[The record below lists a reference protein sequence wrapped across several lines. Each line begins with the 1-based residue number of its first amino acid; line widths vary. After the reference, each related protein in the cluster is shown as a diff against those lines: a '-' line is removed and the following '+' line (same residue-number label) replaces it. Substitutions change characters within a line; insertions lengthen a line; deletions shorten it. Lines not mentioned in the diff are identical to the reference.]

1 MQKNC
6 SPFPDT
12 IRTIGVFAPAKAVQE
27 QDLQSA
33 LNRLRSC
40 GVNVKH
46 TCSNNPPFRYFDGT
60 DEQRIRSLQQLLAD
74 PEINLLLAA
83 RGGFGCARILEQLD
97 WTALRRRN
105 LPVIGYSDLTAFHLA
120 ALKFG
125 CRNHIQGP
133 MLCTQWGVSCQEPAF
148 SASMAS
154 LSACLHNCSNL
165 LPAWHQAETLVPGK
179 ASGPLIPCNL
189 TLLCSLIGTPFL
201 PDFNQAILVLEDI
214 HLPAHGLDRCLNQL
228 RQSGVLQKLSGMIFG
243 QFNDCEDHEYLPDI
257 FAEYA
262 SCIQGPVLRNLA
274 FGHLDPGISLPV
286 GKLVHLHAVAGQEPA
301 LTLDCREQ
309 FAAKIHST
317 QGQDLPFRLLTPET
331 IAADTR
337 YPLVLLLHG
346 AGERGIDNQKQ
357 LVHVAGLF
365 STPENRRKYPC
376 FVVAPQCAP
385 DEQWVDRPWS
395 FPNFVQPL
403 HPSRNLGSAMQ
414 LLEHTIRQH
423 PVDPKR
429 IYIMGLS
436 MGGFGTWDA
445 ITRFPE
451 RFAAAVPICGGG
463 DTSKASKLT
472 GLPIWAFHGSDDT
485 VVPVELS
492 QNMCNAIQ
500 QLGGNCRYTEF
511 PDIGHNSWNAA
522 AAHPDLLPWLFARK
536 KEIPTLA

>member
-1 MQKNC
+1 MLKNR
-6 SPFPDT
+6 SPFPET

-27 QDLQSA
+27 ADFQKA
-33 LNRLRSC
+33 LNKLQGC
-40 GVNVKH
+40 GVAVKQ
-46 TCSNNPPFRYFDGT
+46 TCTDPPPFRYFAGT
-60 DEQRIRSLQQLLAD
+60 DEQRIRNLQQLLAD
-74 PEINLLLAA
+74 PEIDLLLAA
-83 RGGFGCARILEQLD
+83 RGGFGCARIIEQLD

-105 LPVIGYSDLTAFHLA
+105 LPVVGYSDLSAFHLA
-120 ALKFG
+120 AMKSG

-133 MLCTQWGVSCQEPAF
+133 MLCNQWGGACPEPAF
-148 SASMAS
+148 SAAMDS

-165 LPAWHQAETLVPGK
+165 LPAWHQAETLMPGK

-201 PDFNQAILVLEDI
+201 PDLNQNILVIEDI
-214 HLPAHGLDRCLNQL
+214 HLPAHGLDRCMTQL
-228 RQSGVLQKLSGMIFG
+228 RQSGILQKLSGLIFG
-243 QFNDCEDHEYLPDI
+243 QFSDCEDQEFLPEI

-274 FGHLDPGISLPV
+274 FGHQNPSISLPV
-286 GKLVHLHAVAGQEPA
+286 GKLVQLVAVAGQEPT
-301 LTLDCREQ
+301 LTLDHREQ
-309 FAAKIHST
+309 FKAEIFST
-317 QGQDLPFRLLTPET
+317 QGQDMPFRLLSPGS
-331 IAADTR
+331 IAPDTR

-365 STPENRRKYPC
+365 SNPANRHKYPC
-376 FVVAPQCAP
+376 FVLVPQCAP
-385 DEQWVDRPWS
+385 DEQWVERPWS

-403 HPSRNLGSAMQ
+403 HASRNLVSAMQ
-414 LLEHTIRQH
+414 LLDQTIEKF

-429 IYIMGLS
+429 IYVMGLS

-463 DTSKASKLT
+463 DVSNAAKLT
-472 GLPIWAFHGSDDT
+472 HLPIWVFHGSDDT

-492 QNMCNAIQ
+492 RNMCEAIRQ
-500 QLGGNCRYTEF
+500 RRGNCRYTEF
-511 PDIGHNSWNAA
+511 PKTGHNAWTPATE
-522 AAHPDLLPWLFARK
+522 HPDLLPWLFARK
-536 KEIPTLA
+536 KENAALA